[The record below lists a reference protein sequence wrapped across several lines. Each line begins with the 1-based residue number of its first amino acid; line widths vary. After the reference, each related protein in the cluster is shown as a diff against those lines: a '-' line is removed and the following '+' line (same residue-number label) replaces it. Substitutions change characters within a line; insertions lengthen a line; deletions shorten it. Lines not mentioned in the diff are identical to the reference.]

1 MRFLKLP
8 SLEEPAQ
15 YKRHIIGPIDRKK
28 SKDYRNL
35 TKLLGAV
42 CLRRTKVVLSL
53 EPVTDITHL
62 VNFEP
67 EERADYTRIERVCK
81 DAFDLAVS
89 GHKIKEVHQTILEI
103 LLRLRLFCNNGSMY
117 NSGSGYPQ
125 AQDPTETLSLMEQ
138 RGEAICYFCSCDVAE
153 MQDCGDRGEDL
164 VTPCNQI
171 VCAGCIPLWRA
182 GSSEHTSCPICSKQ
196 HSNAPATRATPQYNA
211 TNNNY
216 PSKMLALCRNIL
228 AHKDDGKWYNPPL
241 SADWSLTQ
249 CSIVFSFWKRSLDIV
264 GALLNERGLPFIRV
278 DGSVPSA
285 RRKALLEQFEKQYDV
300 PVLLMTFG
308 TGAVGWVLA
317 ILKVEVILITPS
329 LNGLSVAN
337 RIHILEPQWNPSVES
352 QAIGRVVRL
361 GQERPVTVIRYLV
374 DRTVEK
380 VVMPGL
386 PSSVLRLTKIK
397 NVQNKQLR
405 KLTLA
410 HNGFA
415 HRKSEDSKARM
426 QLLQVRPLYLT

>member
-1 MRFLKLP
+1 
-8 SLEEPAQ
+8 
-15 YKRHIIGPIDRKK
+15 
-28 SKDYRNL
+28 
-35 TKLLGAV
+35 
-42 CLRRTKVVLSL
+42 
-53 EPVTDITHL
+53 
-62 VNFEP
+62 
-67 EERADYTRIERVCK
+67 
-81 DAFDLAVS
+81 
-89 GHKIKEVHQTILEI
+89 
-103 LLRLRLFCNNGSMY
+103 
-117 NSGSGYPQ
+117 
-125 AQDPTETLSLMEQ
+125 
-138 RGEAICYFCSCDVAE
+138 
-153 MQDCGDRGEDL
+153 
-164 VTPCNQI
+164 
-171 VCAGCIPLWRA
+171 
-182 GSSEHTSCPICSKQ
+182 
-196 HSNAPATRATPQYNA
+196 
-211 TNNNY
+211 
-216 PSKMLALCRNIL
+216 
-228 AHKDDGKWYNPPL
+228 
-241 SADWSLTQ
+241 
-249 CSIVFSFWKRSLDIV
+249 
-264 GALLNERGLPFIRV
+264 
-278 DGSVPSA
+278 
-285 RRKALLEQFEKQYDV
+285 
-300 PVLLMTFG
+300 
-308 TGAVGWVLA
+308 LA